1 MDELTTSKI
10 NILLVS
16 TGIRTLSLPHPP
28 THTDRIVAADN
39 AVVGIGLN
47 LLECLSSFRFMCYIT
62 MANLIV
68 ISVPLYLSFITLG
81 KRPCSWL
88 LLHRLLVAVVT
99 LGRWCD
105 L

>member
-16 TGIRTLSLPHPP
+16 TSIRTLSLSHPP

-39 AVVGIGLN
+39 AVVGIRLN
-47 LLECLSSFRFMCYIT
+47 LLECLSSCRFMCYIM

-68 ISVPLYLSFITLG
+68 ILVPLYLSFITWVKDPACG
-81 KRPCSWL
+81 YFSTGCL
-88 LLHRLLVAVVT
+88 LQ
-99 LGRWCD
+99 
-105 L
+105 